1 MTFFST
7 LLRRLCSSA
16 GSWCLLWGYNRKA
29 MTNDWNTRNLKVIE
43 EFRAN
48 AGKVAG
54 RYARMPVLLLTTRG
68 AKTSRSHTTPLAYSR
83 DGERLVV
90 IASKGGSPT
99 NPDWYHNLVA
109 NPQVIVEVGREKFEA
124 KASVLTGEE
133 RDRAF
138 AQQAAQMPFFADY
151 EKRTP
156 RKIPVIALE
165 RTG

>member
-1 MTFFST
+1 
-7 LLRRLCSSA
+7 
-16 GSWCLLWGYNRKA
+16 
-29 MTNDWNTRNLKVIE
+29 MTNEWNTRNLKVIE

-54 RYARMPVLLLTTRG
+54 GYTRMPVLLLTTRG
-68 AKTSRSHTTPLAYSR
+68 ARTGRRHTTPLAYSR

-109 NPQVIVEVGREKFEA
+109 NPQVTVEVGAEKFEA
-124 KASVLTGEE
+124 WASVLQGDE

-138 AQQAAQMPFFADY
+138 RQQAAEMPFFADY

-156 RKIPVIALE
+156 RKIPVIALA
-165 RTG
+165 RARSSLS

>member
-1 MTFFST
+1 
-7 LLRRLCSSA
+7 
-16 GSWCLLWGYNRKA
+16 

-54 RYARMPVLLLTTRG
+54 GYVRMPVLLLTTRG
-68 AKTSRSHTTPLAYSR
+68 AKSGRRHTTPLAYSR
-83 DGERLVV
+83 EGERFFV
-90 IASKGGSPT
+90 IASKGGAAT

-109 NPQVIVEVGREKFEA
+109 NPGVTVEVGAETFEA
-124 KASVLTGEE
+124 KASVLIGEE
-133 RDRAF
+133 RDRAYGR
-138 AQQAAQMPFFADY
+138 QATEMPFFAEY